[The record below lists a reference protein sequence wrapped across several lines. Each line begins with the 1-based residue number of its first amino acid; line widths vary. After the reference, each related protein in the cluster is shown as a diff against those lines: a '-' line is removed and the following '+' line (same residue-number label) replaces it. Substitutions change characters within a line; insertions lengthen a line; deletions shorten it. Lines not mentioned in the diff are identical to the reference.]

1 MKIMDSTSGAN
12 PTRRSILV
20 AISAGVVGSF
30 VPSSTS
36 AAGFMTD
43 KFDNDPAKRW
53 EFIAD
58 DVMGGVSKGSVSFE
72 REGGIA
78 YARMT
83 GRVSTANNGGFLQ
96 FRRRLDQRLSDE
108 TKGVRLV
115 ARGNNEKYFIHL
127 RTSGTMLPWQYYQSG
142 FEVTGTWKELKLPL
156 DSFKASGSL
165 LRQTLKA
172 SSIRSVGIVAFGRD
186 YNADIQVRELG
197 FY

>member
-1 MKIMDSTSGAN
+1 MKTMNKTSGAN
-12 PTRRSILV
+12 LTRRSLLV
-20 AISAGVVGSF
+20 ATAAVVVGSSI
-30 VPSSTS
+30 SSSAS

-43 KFDNDPAKRW
+43 KFDNDPARRW

-72 REGGIA
+72 RESGIG

-96 FRRRLDQRLSDE
+96 FRKRLDQRLSDE
-108 TKGVRLV
+108 ATGVRLI
-115 ARGNNEKYFIHL
+115 ARGNNENYFIHL

-156 DSFKASGSL
+156 DRFKASSSL
-165 LRQTLKA
+165 LRQTPKA
-172 SSIRSVGIVAFGRD
+172 SSIKSVGVVAFGRD
-186 YNADIQVRELG
+186 YDADIQVRELG

>member
-1 MKIMDSTSGAN
+1 
-12 PTRRSILV
+12 
-20 AISAGVVGSF
+20 
-30 VPSSTS
+30 
-36 AAGFMTD
+36 MTD
-43 KFDNDPAKRW
+43 KFDNDPARRW

-72 REGGIA
+72 RESGIG

-96 FRRRLDQRLSDE
+96 FRKRLDQRLSDE
-108 TKGVRLV
+108 ATGVRLI
-115 ARGNNEKYFIHL
+115 ARGNNENYFIHL

-156 DSFKASGSL
+156 DRFKASSSL
-165 LRQTLKA
+165 LRQTPKA
-172 SSIRSVGIVAFGRD
+172 SSIKSVGVVAFGRD
-186 YNADIQVRELG
+186 YDADIQVRELG

>member
-1 MKIMDSTSGAN
+1 
-12 PTRRSILV
+12 
-20 AISAGVVGSF
+20 
-30 VPSSTS
+30 
-36 AAGFMTD
+36 MTD

-72 REGGIA
+72 HEGGIA

-96 FRRRLDQRLSDE
+96 FRRQLDQRLPDE

-127 RTSGTMLPWQYYQSG
+127 RTSGTILPWQYYQSG
-142 FEVTGTWKELKLPL
+142 FEVTAAWEVLKLPL

-165 LRQTLKA
+165 LRQTPKA
-172 SSIRSVGIVAFGRD
+172 SSIKSVGVVAFGRD
-186 YNADIQVRELG
+186 YDADIQVRELG